1 MADTPE
7 KKIKKKVVEVL
18 KEFDVWHFFP
28 QAGPYGRS
36 GIPDIVGIL
45 PGGRFIAVEVK
56 AEKTYGVTALQQNA
70 LNDINNAGGIGLVVR
85 GEGGVETLRT
95 TLQAIKRVLG

>member
-18 KEFDVWHFFP
+18 KEFNVWHFSP

-56 AEKTYGVTALQQNA
+56 AQKTYGLTALQEKTIEQ
-70 LNDINNAGGIGLVVR
+70 IRGHGGIGLVVK
-85 GEGGVETLRT
+85 GEVGVEALRAA
-95 TLQAIKRVLG
+95 LQAMKRMGV